1 MESWQV
7 PRQKR
12 VHVLGSDHSCSA
24 LLLSQVHIATRRRI
38 SQDEAIT
45 AELLSSRVRVLDSNH
60 SI

>member
-12 VHVLGSDHSCSA
+12 ACVLGPDHSCSA
-24 LLLSQVHIATRRRI
+24 LLLSQVHIDAI